1 MEHNNKQH
9 TRLMEEEDLGKRG
22 MDDSILY
29 AQVYTLCDCL
39 KIKEKP
45 NQDSV
50 KDGDAK
56 KLQIE

>member
-1 MEHNNKQH
+1 MEHNNKH
-9 TRLMEEEDLGKRG
+9 RTRLMEEEDLGKRG
-22 MDDSILY
+22 MDDSILLVE
-29 AQVYTLCDCL
+29 VYTLCDCP